1 MAQLLERVFLKV
13 RAGQHMQ
20 VVPCSKFCS
29 CAALEHR
36 KTYQCGNKACQY
48 RFQVTVDVER
58 DNVQEV
64 PLVCPNPQPL
74 RSGKQCAG
82 SNFALLDAETV
93 RVDYQELRIQ
103 EQVRAVDV
111 GSIPRSMCVVLQNDM
126 VDSVKAGDDVMVG
139 GVVVRRWKR
148 IAKGARCDLETVLKA
163 NSINTLSAGTGVS
176 AAGQIPRRVTSDFED
191 FWAYFKTAPMRG
203 RDVLLRSICPQ
214 LCGMY
219 PIKLA
224 VALTLAG
231 GVGYQD
237 ESGMSTRG
245 ESHLLLVGDPGTGKS
260 QFLRFAS
267 KLMPRAILTT
277 GIGSTTAG
285 LTCTAVKD
293 GADWALEAG
302 ALVLADRGICCIDEF
317 GTIRQHDRTAIHEAM
332 EQQSISVAKAGMV
345 VKLKTRCSVL
355 AATNPKGRYD
365 WAEDVSVNTA
375 IASPLLSRFDLIL
388 VLVDSLSP
396 EWDKTVS
403 SFILKQA
410 TAGASAA
417 AGAEPPTTPV
427 EQVEV
432 QLDACDSAR
441 TVEGLRVE
449 DTASGCT
456 WSLGRMQAYL
466 AHVRAKFNPTVS
478 KPAQDILSAFY
489 QLQRASESRSA
500 ARTTIRLLES
510 LVRLAQAHARL
521 CYRDTVGI
529 HDALQAVCLSDMSG
543 GMQSSMDQGQG
554 QAAQSCFPHDPDEH
568 FAQQA
573 RCMLKKLGLSH
584 LQDDIAQ
591 Q

>member
-1 MAQLLERVFLKV
+1 M
-13 RAGQHMQ
+13 
-20 VVPCSKFCS
+20 
-29 CAALEHR
+29 
-36 KTYQCGNKACQY
+36 
-48 RFQVTVDVER
+48 ER

-64 PLVCPNPQPL
+64 PLVCPNPEVL
-74 RSGKQCAG
+74 KSGKQCPG
-82 SNFALLDAETV
+82 STFNLVEADTV
-93 RVDYQELRIQ
+93 RVDYQEIRIQ

-111 GSIPRSMCVVLQNDM
+111 GSIPRSMCLVLQNDL

-176 AAGQIPRRVTSDFED
+176 AAGQIPRRVSSDFDD

-203 RDVLLRSICPQ
+203 RDVLLRSVCPQ

-224 VALTLAG
+224 VALTLVG

-237 ESGMSTRG
+237 QSGMSTRG

-365 WAEDVSVNTA
+365 WTEDVSVNTA
-375 IASPLLSRFDLIL
+375 IASPLLSRFDIIL

-403 SFILKQA
+403 SFILKHA
-410 TAGASAA
+410 TARGPAAQGAGAA
-417 AGAEPPTTPV
+417 AAAQGTDREHF
-427 EQVEV
+427 EV
-432 QLDACDSAR
+432 QLDASDAAR
-441 TVEGLRVE
+441 TAEGLRVE
-449 DTASGCT
+449 DALPSCT
-456 WSLGRMQAYL
+456 WSLSRMQAYF
-466 AHVRAKFNPTVS
+466 AHVRARFQPTVS
-478 KPAQDILSAFY
+478 KAAQDILSAFY

-521 CYRDTVGI
+521 CYKDTVGVV
-529 HDALQAVCLSDMSG
+529 DALQAVCLSEMSG
-543 GMQSSMDQGQG
+543 GMQSDGEQGQG
-554 QAAQSCFPHDPDEH
+554 AQSCFPHDPDEH
-568 FAQQA
+568 FQQQA
-573 RCMLKKLGLSH
+573 VGMLQKLGLQHLSQELSH
-584 LQDDIAQ
+584 P
-591 Q
+591 